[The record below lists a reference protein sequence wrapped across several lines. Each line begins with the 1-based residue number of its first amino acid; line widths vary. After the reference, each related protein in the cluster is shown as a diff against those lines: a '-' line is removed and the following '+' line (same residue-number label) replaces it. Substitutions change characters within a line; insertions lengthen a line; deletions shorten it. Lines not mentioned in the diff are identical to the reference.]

1 MPSISGHGPAP
12 RPAHRR
18 RQADAIRGLKP
29 FREISASHTG
39 PQFRPARLP
48 ATRRQFRRTFL
59 RHAELLPGTLP
70 IQVHVRKNLRSK
82 AQTPAVFPCRKCP
95 LHTPGRSPQENRP
108 SRRNTPGRTPTI
120 PHTPPRPKTRAPL
133 RRQSYPAHQLFR
145 PCAVLSA
152 VASPGLSGRKFRS
165 RKPCREIPAPHA
177 QVQALPCA
185 ARRRPTPQPPPSAA
199 ASSSGG
205 IFFSSP
211 DADPGRGLPA
221 MQ

>member
-1 MPSISGHGPAP
+1 MPIISGHGPAP

-18 RQADAIRGLKP
+18 RQADAIRGLKS

-145 PCAVLSA
+145 PCAFFPQSHPPDSPAASSA
-152 VASPGLSGRKFRS
+152 AADLPGDPCASCPGRRS
-165 RKPCREIPAPHA
+165 VRPHA
-177 QVQALPCA
+177 AD
-185 ARRRPTPQPPPSAA
+185 RRRSPPSAA

-205 IFFSSP
+205 DLLQLS
-211 DADPGRGLPA
+211 
-221 MQ
+221 